1 MAELQ
6 AVTKAVVLIGGL
18 GSRFLPLSKA
28 VPKEFLPLA
37 DKPMIHY
44 LIEELKLSG
53 IREIIFLAGVTKHPS
68 SSYFRRSQALEKI
81 LEERG
86 QEEQL
91 QELTSLQELLDGFS
105 FSFVTESKLLGDG
118 NAVLQA
124 RRYIKDEPFL
134 VAYPD
139 DVIEAKTPCA
149 LQLMNVFRTSQRPV
163 QGLVSLPQERLSAY
177 GVIDGSRIASRLWK
191 VTSVVEKPPL
201 GKAPSQLAIVGRR
214 ILTPDIFSYLKKTTA
229 NGKGEVVLTEALGK
243 MAKDGKPIYG
253 YEIEGRW
260 WECGN
265 KQGWLISNAIFSLRD
280 PKYGKMVREAVK
292 QEKII

>member
-6 AVTKAVVLIGGL
+6 AVTKAVIPIQGL
-18 GSRFLPLSKA
+18 GTRFLPLSKA
-28 VPKEFLPLA
+28 ISKEFLPLGE
-37 DKPMIHY
+37 KPMIHY
-44 LIEELKLSG
+44 LLEELSQSG
-53 IREIIFLAGVTKHPS
+53 IKEIFFVVGTTKHPLV
-68 SSYFRRSQALEKI
+68 SYLQRARTLEKI

-86 QEEQL
+86 QKEEL
-91 QELTSLQELLDGFS
+91 ERLTSLHELLESFS
-105 FSFVTESKLLGDG
+105 FSFVIESKIQGDG
-118 NAVLQA
+118 YAILQA
-124 RRYIKDEPFL
+124 KKHVGDEPFL

-149 LQLMNVFRTSQRPV
+149 LQLMNIFRTSQRPV

-177 GVIDGSRIASRLWK
+177 GVIDGNRIANRLWK
-191 VTSVVEKPPL
+191 VTSIVEKPPL

-214 ILTPDIFSYLKKTTA
+214 ILTPDIFPYLKKTTA
-229 NGKGEVVLTEALGK
+229 NGKGEIVLTEALGK

-260 WECGN
+260 WECGD
-265 KQGWLISNAIFSLRD
+265 KQGWLISNVIFSLRD